1 MSRVEEIAKRVA
13 QGERLGAEEAL
24 ILWQEAP
31 LWRLGELAC
40 QLKRKVSGDKVYYNR
55 NFHVE
60 PTNVCLFECKFC
72 SYRRSRGEEGAWEH
86 SMEEILEMVES
97 RRDSGATEV
106 HIVGGV
112 DTSHD
117 IYYYAEMIRRIKQT
131 MPSLC
136 IKAFTAVELNYMIK
150 HAGLSLEQGLQ
161 LLKEAGMESIPG
173 GGAEIF
179 APEIRQEICPQKGS
193 AEEWFALHDAAHRL
207 GIDSNVTMLYGH
219 MESIEHRIDHL
230 LRIRNQQDKTGGF
243 NAFIPLK
250 YRSAHNAMSALGETS
265 VTDDLRTLAMSR
277 ILLDNVPHIKAYW
290 VMYGKQV
297 AELALSFGADDIDGT
312 IDDSTKIYSM
322 AGAADVRPRLSVED
336 IERMCRVAGLRAVER
351 DTHYNEIG

>member
-1 MSRVEEIAKRVA
+1 MASVEKIIERAL

-24 ILWQEAP
+24 LLWQEAP
-31 LWRLGELAC
+31 LWQLGQVAC
-40 QLKRKVSGDKVYYNR
+40 ELKRRVSGDKVFYNR

-72 SYRRSRGEEGAWEH
+72 SYRRSKGEEGAWAH
-86 SMEEILEMVES
+86 SLEEILAEVEA

-112 DTSHD
+112 DVEHD

-131 MPSLC
+131 MPTLC
-136 IKAFTAVELNYMIK
+136 VKAFTAVELNYMIK
-150 HAGLSLEQGLQ
+150 QAELSLEEGLR

-179 APEIRQEICPQKGS
+179 APRVRMAICPQKGS

-207 GIDSNVTMLYGH
+207 GIDSNATMLYGH
-219 MESIEHRIDHL
+219 IESVEERIDHL
-230 LRIRNQQDKTGGF
+230 LRIRRQQELTGGF

-312 IDDSTKIYSM
+312 IDDSTRIYSM
-322 AGAADVRPRLSVED
+322 AGAADTRPRMSVED
-336 IERMCRVAGLRAVER
+336 IERMCATAGLRAVER